1 MSEKLS
7 GIEFVRLIFQP
18 QNLQL
23 YMETDRQT
31 YISLTF
37 GLWLSLQIRLFTFS
51 SCRQKNGLSGI
62 IAEYFKIT
70 GDEIQ
75 LKWLLK
81 YASRKRV

>member
-1 MSEKLS
+1 MFEKLS

-51 SCRQKNGLSGI
+51 SCRQKNDLSGI